1 MPNFCSSTVRFQP
14 TMSIHHGSTSG
25 CDHPPICCLGLL
37 CDHGLNGG
45 YRFRL
50 GHRCTFGQPRGKV
63 HGTNGRFGSGFRT
76 LKIGKDWR
84 FFSLVESYFLRVEPY
99 WIIFES
105 YFWMASWT
113 QVLSWIIFFRWGI
126 STRPSDPGFVWFC
139 WMHAILIGHFLW
151 RARTFTNWCGK
162 IFFLLLHIKFNGIII
177 LECPRLFHRHVG
189 ATCWCQVS
197 WKPQVIYPLKGKVS
211 SCICIFISFAH
222 IEW

>member
-25 CDHPPICCLGLL
+25 CHHPPICRLGLL

-50 GHRCTFGQPRGKV
+50 GHRCTFGQ
-63 HGTNGRFGSGFRT
+63 HGERFTGPTGGLGPGSGPWR
-76 LKIGKDWR
+76 LEKIGA
-84 FFSLVESYFLRVEPY
+84 LIP
-99 WIIFES
+99 
-105 YFWMASWT
+105 
-113 QVLSWIIFFRWGI
+113 SWIIFLNGGLNPSPKLNHIFQMGYFNQTI
-126 STRPSDPGFVWFC
+126 RPRFC
-139 WMHAILIGHFLW
+139 MILLDACFWLDIFCEGHEPLQIAVEW
-151 RARTFTNWCGK
+151 Y
-162 IFFLLLHIKFNGIII
+162 FFLLLHINFNGIIV

-211 SCICIFISFAH
+211 SCICIFISFDH
-222 IEW
+222 MEW